1 MTIKRN
7 SSSTVKATKGN
18 NVLYLSQRDESNGV
32 DIELDMKG
40 YTIVAL

>member
-1 MTIKRN
+1 MTYTKN
-7 SSSTVKATKGN
+7 ASSTLKAVKGN
-18 NVLYLSQRDESNGV
+18 EVVYLSQRDETAGR

>member
-1 MTIKRN
+1 MTTVKN
-7 SSSTVKATKGN
+7 ASSTLKAVKGN
-18 NVLYLSQRDESNGV
+18 EVVYLSQRDETSGR